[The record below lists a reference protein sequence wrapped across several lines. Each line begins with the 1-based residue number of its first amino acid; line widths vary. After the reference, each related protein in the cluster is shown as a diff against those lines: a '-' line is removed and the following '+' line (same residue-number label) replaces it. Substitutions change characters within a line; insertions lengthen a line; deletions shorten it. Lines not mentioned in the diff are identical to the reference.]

1 MLRIIRNFL
10 VRYQTAKLK
19 KSLGSCGLNV
29 ILDRD
34 IIVTRPRN
42 LQIEDNVYIG
52 ANAWISAYT
61 SVSIRSGVIIGP
73 RLKLYTGNHNYESD
87 KAIPYDDL
95 TIVKKVIIE
104 ENVWIGG
111 DVIILPGIVIGEGAV
126 IGAGSVITKNVPICA
141 IVGGNPAKIIKE
153 RNKELYF
160 KLKSENKIYLSLK
173 SQGLLNPYIEER

>member
-1 MLRIIRNFL
+1 MFSIIRKIL
-10 VRYQTAKLK
+10 VKFQTVKLK
-19 KSLGSCGLNV
+19 KSFGSCGSNV

-34 IIVTRPRN
+34 LVVTRPKN
-42 LQIEDNVYIG
+42 LHVGDNVYIG
-52 ANAWISAYT
+52 VNVWISAYT
-61 SVSIRSGVIIGP
+61 SVFIRAGVIIGP

-111 DVIILPGIVIGEGAV
+111 DVIILPGVTIGEGAV
-126 IGAGSVITKNVPICA
+126 IGAGSVITKNVPVCA
-141 IVGGNPAKIIKE
+141 VVGGNPAKIIKE

-173 SQGLLNPYIEER
+173 SKGLLFPYIEER